1 MPILLVNE
9 IPFYEGPCLLS
20 NWYTEQN
27 WTITLNKN
35 LADSILKREEDMKA
49 AVFHIKQVLKVTM
62 KTTVNSVK
70 PFVKSPMRMLNC
82 LHMLRTSTQERLREI
97 VSGCC

>member
-20 NWYTEQN
+20 KC
-27 WTITLNKN
+27 TLNKN

-49 AVFHIKQVLKVTM
+49 AVFHFKQVLKVTM
-62 KTTVNSVK
+62 QTNVYSVN
-70 PFVKSPMRMLNC
+70 PFCQVRNAHAQLLAHAPYVHSRKVR
-82 LHMLRTSTQERLREI
+82 
-97 VSGCC
+97 